1 MLSKN
6 TCDEVHLIVKLPAII
21 LKASKFTKK
30 KLLHTHFSRI
40 LARFYKLLFIVL
52 FLGIISWKGVL
63 CFNGGRASFLS
74 RGGRG
79 GAPWRASV
87 LAGGGGVSK
96 KIVRWRPPLPHYGKP
111 CKHRSFKK

>member
-63 CFNGGRASFLS
+63 CFNGGWLFFRW
-74 RGGRG
+74 GGGFIFNG
-79 GAPWRASV
+79 GASILGKRVFEKNYEMMRVHAH
-87 LAGGGGVSK
+87 
-96 KIVRWRPPLPHYGKP
+96 PPSPTMGNP
-111 CKHRSFKK
+111 GMEF